1 MDRNQLEFV
10 LFCVESL
17 AEDLQKDTREVYD
30 FLKNNGILYEYIVPS
45 YDVLHTQG
53 RDYIVEDILMAMQ
66 KKGVAL

>member
-30 FLKNNGILYEYIVPS
+30 FLKNNGILYEYIVPW